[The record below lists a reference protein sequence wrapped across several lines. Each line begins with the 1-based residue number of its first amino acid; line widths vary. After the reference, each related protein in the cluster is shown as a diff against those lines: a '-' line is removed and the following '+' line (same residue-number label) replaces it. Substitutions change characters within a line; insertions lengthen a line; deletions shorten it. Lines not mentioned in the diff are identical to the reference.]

1 MFSLPEYFWSCTRHR
16 VSKKT
21 KLCSDVCV
29 SWMFVVAANSHDW
42 CMMRSHIKQTFQVFY
57 HWSIMGTLP
66 LMMNLDFTLLHIL
79 NYMAQNNAN
88 LLFRSNFNV
97 KCFITAWVEMNNIQY
112 VHPKCQITL
121 MQPFISKD
129 AILHWNLIPIITL
142 LELFP
147 ITRKWKMLSV
157 CQRRSTMS
165 CMCNPI
171 TNTLVKVGS
180 LWECSTAATTVMS
193 QLYALKQA

>member
-1 MFSLPEYFWSCTRHR
+1 
-16 VSKKT
+16 
-21 KLCSDVCV
+21 
-29 SWMFVVAANSHDW
+29 MFVVAANSHDW
-42 CMMRSHIKQTFQVFY
+42 CMMLSRIKQTFQVFY
-57 HWSIMGTLP
+57 HWRIMGTLP
-66 LMMNLDFTLLHIL
+66 LMMNLDFTLLHIW

-142 LELFP
+142 PELFP

-157 CQRRSTMS
+157 VSRGEVQCPACVIPSLIHLWKWAACGNVAQQQPQWRRSCTRL
-165 CMCNPI
+165 N
-171 TNTLVKVGS
+171 K
-180 LWECSTAATTVMS
+180 
-193 QLYALKQA
+193 LKWSSVNEDRHVFSVVLT